1 MQVAQK
7 LVGTAEQSKIPVV
20 VLWEQKHSVNSVY
33 FSVYDGTKEYWAKLG
48 RAVVTFFKDKGQLN
62 CVCCKTTKSCVHKTL
77 VKWYLA
83 QEHPEL
89 LHISSKGSGYIC
101 SENEGVSVG
110 HYRSEE
116 PTTSVTFETRT
127 LQDSGSSFCKTYPP
141 SGQGARLMANYL
153 MSRKKI
159 PPDFK
164 VPENAQLGHLENLS
178 PIETHCVMCADG
190 GELDQYLV
198 TRKGKIYDKGHVYTD
213 IAVFIK
219 KCKACG
225 HFYRYQEHRDG
236 IHNFDD
242 HVFLSVRLCHWF
254 RVNLKN
260 HTAVGRAADI
270 LSEDSG
276 LHFPGDKMLQGY
288 LHFEAM
294 CDHKYNFTCDICG
307 RFPCCL
313 VTDANRKCAFPL
325 ALSQVPGTETAT
337 DGINMDV
344 FWSQTVEAS
353 ILLRGFGKEAA
364 NVGRVTPSYDN
375 WAPFIGLARKDENA
389 FNTEAEKVRSLRTH
403 LQDTDFDTG
412 DKELTEDFLIQ
423 MLCEKKVLDV
433 RHWCT
438 KMEVDA
444 KGTKLEMIN
453 SLKEKLKSKSTFNK
467 LFSSIWGHSGGWVSA
482 SCPHRIV
489 YAFKAILRPESVR
502 DHVDIILSMSRQP
515 PVIISDV
522 APMMSRH
529 GNKRRKNMFSPNE
542 GRLGE
547 ATADNIKKAKEGVF
561 SKSIPCMKEWV
572 TVAPVSD
579 NDLPT
584 SNETFCLLDRFHEGN
599 TKSDEELLR
608 RITFVPE
615 MKGSINSQVEEQ
627 LHREMN
633 RNNYF
638 LDSMSPGNYMFV
650 LRLLLHFH
658 NEHTNRKMTEAIKG
672 KLNTDISY
680 GEIRHDKFGRLH
692 LSDLDNA
699 AEKEEKTDL
708 WTRTEDAQKHKK
720 ISLKYHKV
728 TLKQLQEALQKA
740 SPSNVTTF
748 CQGTSERLLASVTE
762 HGLRFRGR
770 TPGDGNCFF
779 HAVVDQLQ
787 RLDTRSV
794 FDHRGL
800 RMAVVDSLRRY
811 PYEGGTHLSNF
822 VDVQRHKTWNLY
834 LEAMS
839 TPGEYVDHLVVQRT
853 SQFLKKDIAV
863 FTSSEDGTASDSN
876 VVMICGGPG
885 AAIMLGHYHEAHYQ
899 SLDFQRA
906 GQVECST
913 AQADSSPLPAEDVFQ
928 DICNDDRRLDEIVVT
943 IGPYRISKLDIL
955 TIAPILPKE
964 TEDQLRVKIDK
975 ETRWTVGW
983 LNDQIINV
991 FLYVLCQRRG
1001 RNAALSSQVI
1011 EGWQHFKSKRRRRA
1025 PLVQKEKLSE
1035 AEKVFIPIHRHGSHW
1050 TLLVLDVQAKRMRF
1064 YDPLNRRL
1072 DEEVVNTTRE
1082 YMEYRLQNVPDD
1094 AIDLSNFNVEV
1105 SHEYTTQTDATS
1117 CGVCICIYAW
1127 NECSKDKKCDPSSC
1141 RSFIAKEILNAVK
1154 DVEPKNTTKEIRS
1167 KYGLREQ
1174 VPVKRF
1180 SDSWCA
1186 DQPLPLKRIRRP
1198 EYAALKIQT
1207 QKPNPEVQLKSTKC
1221 VEKTTVTR
1229 KAMPVP
1235 AVDMKEYGDQ
1245 QVNILADDLEELRT
1259 VERSEFR
1266 NVLEKI
1272 IDEDVPRLYR
1282 YPTNDTEEVPEEFR
1296 RHVLYFQRKKLERS
1310 RAMSHLNAVGYAIL
1324 MQSMETH
1331 LVTRTRGPR
1340 LYDITKR
1347 NLILPDVV
1355 LQFGRPRNDYF
1366 LKVVEDFI
1374 FYHARKHFETRH
1386 TDS

>member
-1 MQVAQK
+1 MI
-7 LVGTAEQSKIPVV
+7 SKKNI
-20 VLWEQKHSVNSVY
+20 KRH
-33 FSVYDGTKEYWAKLG
+33 
-48 RAVVTFFKDKGQLN
+48 
-62 CVCCKTTKSCVHKTL
+62 
-77 VKWYLA
+77 
-83 QEHPEL
+83 
-89 LHISSKGSGYIC
+89 
-101 SENEGVSVG
+101 
-110 HYRSEE
+110 
-116 PTTSVTFETRT
+116 
-127 LQDSGSSFCKTYPP
+127 
-141 SGQGARLMANYL
+141 
-153 MSRKKI
+153 
-159 PPDFK
+159 
-164 VPENAQLGHLENLS
+164 
-178 PIETHCVMCADG
+178 IETHNARDEVKTKSYQRGICVDKHRGLYMISKSSIGPDYP
-190 GELDQYLV
+190 LHVQMNTV
-198 TRKGKIYDKGHVYTD
+198 TQQIQCEHENCNLALGVAARGNVGIYQCHHLQSV
-213 IAVFIK
+213 IIK

-403 LQDTDFDTG
+403 LRDTDFDTG

-638 LDSMSPGNYMFV
+638 LDAMSPGNYMFV

-672 KLNTDISY
+672 KLYTDISY

-699 AEKEEKTDL
+699 AEKEGKTDL

-748 CQGTSERLLASVTE
+748 CQGTSERLLAS
-762 HGLRFRGR
+762 
-770 TPGDGNCFF
+770 
-779 HAVVDQLQ
+779 
-787 RLDTRSV
+787 
-794 FDHRGL
+794 
-800 RMAVVDSLRRY
+800 
-811 PYEGGTHLSNF
+811 EGGTHLSNF

-876 VVMICGGPG
+876 VVMISGGPG
-885 AAIMLGHYHEAHYQ
+885 AAMMLGHYHEAHYQ

-964 TEDQLRVKIDK
+964 TEDQMRVKIDK
-975 ETRWTVGW
+975 ETRWAVGW
-983 LNDQIINV
+983 LYDQIINV
-991 FLYVLCQRRG
+991 FLYVLCQRWG

-1025 PLVQKEKLSE
+1025 PLVQK
-1035 AEKVFIPIHRHGSHW
+1035 VR
-1050 TLLVLDVQAKRMRF
+1050 
-1064 YDPLNRRL
+1064 
-1072 DEEVVNTTRE
+1072 
-1082 YMEYRLQNVPDD
+1082 
-1094 AIDLSNFNVEV
+1094 
-1105 SHEYTTQTDATS
+1105 
-1117 CGVCICIYAW
+1117 
-1127 NECSKDKKCDPSSC
+1127 
-1141 RSFIAKEILNAVK
+1141 IA
-1154 DVEPKNTTKEIRS
+1154 
-1167 KYGLREQ
+1167 
-1174 VPVKRF
+1174 F
-1180 SDSWCA
+1180 
-1186 DQPLPLKRIRRP
+1186 
-1198 EYAALKIQT
+1198 
-1207 QKPNPEVQLKSTKC
+1207 
-1221 VEKTTVTR
+1221 
-1229 KAMPVP
+1229 
-1235 AVDMKEYGDQ
+1235 
-1245 QVNILADDLEELRT
+1245 
-1259 VERSEFR
+1259 
-1266 NVLEKI
+1266 
-1272 IDEDVPRLYR
+1272 
-1282 YPTNDTEEVPEEFR
+1282 
-1296 RHVLYFQRKKLERS
+1296 
-1310 RAMSHLNAVGYAIL
+1310 
-1324 MQSMETH
+1324 
-1331 LVTRTRGPR
+1331 
-1340 LYDITKR
+1340 
-1347 NLILPDVV
+1347 
-1355 LQFGRPRNDYF
+1355 
-1366 LKVVEDFI
+1366 
-1374 FYHARKHFETRH
+1374 
-1386 TDS
+1386 